1 MKRVVVLIGLILLSA
16 ALFAASDSSGS
27 GEAVHIFVGST
38 TESNE
43 QLTQAL
49 LSELAKGSRASV
61 EVVEGLLAE
70 GVNPNE
76 GKRLSYPPLHYAIK
90 YCPKDITL
98 ALLGYQ
104 LLDINILNDYGTN
117 ALLVELSK
125 NEQASLEIVEALTS
139 KGINPNVGIYL
150 DLPPLHYAIHY
161 CSKEIVWALFD
172 YELIDIHILNVYDTN
187 AFFAELVKD
196 DKASLEIVT
205 ALIERGVD
213 PNVGAS
219 WGFSY
224 LQYAI
229 LYCPEEI
236 ILALIDYELLD
247 VNVLNPYGSN
257 ALLIELTKDERASL
271 EVVTALMERGV
282 DPNVG
287 ISWGY
292 PPLLY
297 AYQFCSDEIVSTLLD
312 YELIDVNILDDY
324 GGNILLAELEKDE
337 QASLKVVT
345 ALMERGVDPN
355 VGTLWGYPP
364 LHYAHQF
371 CPEEIFWALLDY
383 ELIDVNILDDYGGN
397 ILLAELEKDEQASL
411 KVVTALMERGVDPNM
426 GTLWGLAPLDY
437 AERYNPS
444 EIFVLLSNYASK

>member
-38 TESNE
+38 AESND

-104 LLDINILNDYGTN
+104 LLDINILNDYG
-117 ALLVELSK
+117 
-125 NEQASLEIVEALTS
+125 
-139 KGINPNVGIYL
+139 
-150 DLPPLHYAIHY
+150 
-161 CSKEIVWALFD
+161 
-172 YELIDIHILNVYDTN
+172 
-187 AFFAELVKD
+187 
-196 DKASLEIVT
+196 
-205 ALIERGVD
+205 
-213 PNVGAS
+213 
-219 WGFSY
+219 
-224 LQYAI
+224 
-229 LYCPEEI
+229 
-236 ILALIDYELLD
+236 
-247 VNVLNPYGSN
+247 SN

-312 YELIDVNILDDY
+312 YELIDINILDDY

-337 QASLKVVT
+337 QASLEVVT

-355 VGTLWGYPP
+355 VGISWGYPP

-383 ELIDVNILDDYGGN
+383 ELIDINILDDYGGN
-397 ILLAELEKDEQASL
+397 ILLAELEKDGQASL
-411 KVVTALMERGVDPNM
+411 EIVTALMERGVDPNM